1 MYTEEKMT
9 VSKFLANY
17 VSKFSVI
24 LFLGIGFYFYFIFRT
39 FDMFPLIWN
48 VYVLCGVLAIT
59 LLLALLCFLPKVPK
73 TVKIVTM
80 VFAILFSGGL
90 GYASWYLPHIRSK
103 IEKAFAEVPLIGE
116 AEINFYV
123 LKNEYKSEPTGVTT
137 PVHLEDYKDKKFILQ
152 KSTDLE
158 NQEYAMLVANRELYS
173 NGVQTVTSE
182 SIFDAVDALYAQTGD
197 VMIMNASY
205 IPMIEEI
212 TGYEDFLDRVEVVY
226 TVYKKLQLSNEA
238 DKVDVTTKPFNVMI
252 VGSDKWG
259 DTVLTTGRTD
269 VNMIASVNPITKQI
283 SFISIPRDAYVPNA
297 CLYNNYD
304 KLTHAGVYGIKCT
317 EETIENYLGIDINY
331 YVVVNFSSLVKIVD
345 ALGGVN
351 IDNPYAFTTDSTT
364 TFKGTFEK
372 GNIYLDGN
380 KALAY
385 VRERKS
391 LENGDYARG
400 EHQTIVIK
408 ALLEKL
414 TEASVITRIDKL
426 LESLNGTFAT
436 NISMEEIYA
445 LAQMQLDDMALWN
458 INMYALTGTDGLE
471 VVASLDAANT
481 YSVVYLKDTQV
492 AYVKEII
499 KQIMNGEILNQGNL
513 PE

>member
-9 VSKFLANY
+9 VAKFLANY
-17 VSKFSVI
+17 ASKFSVI
-24 LFLGIGFYFYFIFRT
+24 LFLGIGLYFYFIFRT

-48 VYVLCGVLAIT
+48 VYVLAAVLVMTFI
-59 LLLALLCFLPKVPK
+59 LALLCFLPKVPK

-90 GYASWYLPHIRSK
+90 GYASWYLPHVRSQ
-103 IEKAFAEVPLIGE
+103 IEKAFAEVPMVGE

-123 LKNEYKSEPTGVTT
+123 LKNEYKTESTGVAT
-137 PVHLEDYKDKKFILQ
+137 PIHLEDYKDKKFILQ
-152 KSTDLE
+152 QSTDLE
-158 NQEYAMLVANRELYS
+158 NQDYAMLVANRELYS
-173 NGVQTVTSE
+173 DGVQTVAVE
-182 SIFDAVDALYAQTGD
+182 SIFDAVDALYAQSGD
-197 VMIMNASY
+197 VMVLNTSY
-205 IPMIEEI
+205 IPMIEDI

-238 DKVDVTTKPFNVMI
+238 DKVDVTTKPFNIMI
-252 VGSDKWG
+252 IGNDKWG
-259 DTVLTTGRTD
+259 DDVLTTGRTD
-269 VNMIASVNPITKQI
+269 VNMIASVNPVTKQI

-317 EETIENYLGIDINY
+317 EETLENYLDIDINY

-345 ALGGVN
+345 ALGGVD
-351 IDNPYAFTTDSTT
+351 IDNPYTFTTNSTK
-364 TFKGTFEK
+364 TFKGTFEE
-372 GNIYLDGN
+372 GSIHLDGN

-426 LESLNGTFAT
+426 LDSLNGTFAT
-436 NISMEEIYA
+436 NISMDEIYA
-445 LAQMQLDDMALWN
+445 LAQMQLDDMAMWN
-458 INMYALTGTDGLE
+458 VNMYALTGTSGFE

-481 YSVVYLKDTQV
+481 YSVVYLKKQQIN
-492 AYVKEII
+492 YVRDII
-499 KQIMNGEILNQGNL
+499 QQITNGEILEQGKL